1 MTSRII
7 KVEVDL
13 IRLWMITDTE
23 NLIIVDITK
32 SNEFNNCHTLNETKK
47 NNESY
52 NFASSLTASK
62 TKRANLTL

>member
-7 KVEVDL
+7 KVEVGL

-32 SNEFNNCHTLNETKK
+32 SNEFNNCYTLNETKK
-47 NNESY
+47 
-52 NFASSLTASK
+52 K
-62 TKRANLTL
+62 TMKVIILLLH